1 MQCTFAISSSLFICL
16 YSTTYHFVH
25 LYNQD
30 IIYGMRDLI
39 GQCAI
44 DNYKATSVE
53 VVVPQYLIARSEKKS
68 KRQSLLMLEAQ

>member
-1 MQCTFAISSSLFICL
+1 M
-16 YSTTYHFVH
+16 
-25 LYNQD
+25 
-30 IIYGMRDLI
+30 IYGMRDLI